1 VIQTDAAINPG
12 NSGGPLVDLR
22 GRVVGINTAGVR
34 AGAAENVGF
43 AIAINRARPVI
54 DHAMEDPEGPA
65 PLLGVFTQPVTPVL
79 AAQLGL
85 SVDEG
90 ALVRTLQAGGPAA
103 EAGIEVGDVI
113 VAVAGEEVTDNDSLQ
128 ERLLEHDP
136 DELVEVTVVRGTETL
151 TVEVT
156 LGVRPLPIET

>member
-1 VIQTDAAINPG
+1 
-12 NSGGPLVDLR
+12 
-22 GRVVGINTAGVR
+22 
-34 AGAAENVGF
+34 
-43 AIAINRARPVI
+43 
-54 DHAMEDPEGPA
+54 
-65 PLLGVFTQPVTPVL
+65 
-79 AAQLGL
+79 
-85 SVDEG
+85 
-90 ALVRTLQAGGPAA
+90 
-103 EAGIEVGDVI
+103 VI